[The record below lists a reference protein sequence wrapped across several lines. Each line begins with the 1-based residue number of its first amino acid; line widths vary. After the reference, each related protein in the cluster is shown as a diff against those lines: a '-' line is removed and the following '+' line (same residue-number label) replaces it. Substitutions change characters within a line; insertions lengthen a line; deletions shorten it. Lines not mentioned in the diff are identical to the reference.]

1 MDSKSL
7 SKKLLIRLPIYLNYL
22 KSLPDTVENISAT
35 KIAKALDLGDVL
47 VRKDLA
53 KVSDGGRRKLGYLR
67 EDLIEDIEDFLD
79 INSTVNAVV
88 VGVGSLGE
96 ALLNYNGFEA
106 SGMNVL
112 AGFDLY
118 PEEFQTNKGK
128 KIYPMSKLEQFCR
141 KNHVRIGIITVPA
154 SKAQT
159 VCDQLVSCGADAIW
173 NYAPTHLIVPEGIVV
188 QSENLAASLTTL
200 RMHMKRKH
208 EHKNR
213 EDN

>member
-1 MDSKSL
+1 MDSTGL

-35 KIAKALDLGDVL
+35 KIAKALDLGD
-47 VRKDLA
+47 
-53 KVSDGGRRKLGYLR
+53 
-67 EDLIEDIEDFLD
+67 
-79 INSTVNAVV
+79 
-88 VGVGSLGE
+88 
-96 ALLNYNGFEA
+96 
-106 SGMNVL
+106 VL

-159 VCDQLVSCGADAIW
+159 VCDQLVSCGVDAIW

>member
-1 MDSKSL
+1 MESTNL

-118 PEEFQTNKGK
+118 PEVFQTNKGK
-128 KIYPMSKLEQFCR
+128 
-141 KNHVRIGIITVPA
+141 
-154 SKAQT
+154 
-159 VCDQLVSCGADAIW
+159 
-173 NYAPTHLIVPEGIVV
+173 
-188 QSENLAASLTTL
+188 
-200 RMHMKRKH
+200 
-208 EHKNR
+208 
-213 EDN
+213 